1 MPSEPLRPLAKPAKA
16 AYRRNLPHLQHP
28 DRPLFVTF
36 RTFDSWILPDT
47 LRPIVLRH
55 CLHDHRQ
62 KIDVTAAVVMPDH
75 VHLLFAC
82 RTDGEGNTYGMS
94 EILSGIK
101 GASAHSVNRLLNRR
115 GHVWQD
121 ETFDHILRCEDSIHE
136 AAQYICQ
143 NPVRKGL
150 VQSENAWPWL
160 WRSWIESAAEAK
172 R

>member
-1 MPSEPLRPLAKPAKA
+1 M
-16 AYRRNLPHLQHP
+16 
-28 DRPLFVTF
+28 
-36 RTFDSWILPDT
+36 
-47 LRPIVLRH
+47 
-55 CLHDHRQ
+55 
-62 KIDVTAAVVMPDH
+62 
-75 VHLLFAC
+75 HLLFAC

-160 WRSWIESAAEAK
+160 WRSWIEGAAEADFVSLDIQFYEAAPAAIGCDLLNVA
-172 R
+172 RPPSAVIRRRRMSR